1 MAGNYLKLYINI
13 YYLETFIRKTSRCGN
28 FKSKVGNDVGSIIT
42 FLNIKKRIMLLKPA
56 CKIILQLQLK
66 YVMHIYLLIQILI
79 HRDFYAIAQKQS
91 LKYHIMIFFDL
102 LKLTTFSIQFC

>member
-1 MAGNYLKLYINI
+1 MYNFMAGNYLKLYINI

-28 FKSKVGNDVGSIIT
+28 FKSKVGNDVGCIIT

-66 YVMHIYLLIQILI
+66 IYNTYLFTYSNIYTSRFLCDCIK
-79 HRDFYAIAQKQS
+79 AIA
-91 LKYHIMIFFDL
+91 
-102 LKLTTFSIQFC
+102 